1 MFGMGTGVSLSVS
14 TPGIFQLIIKND
26 SEKNIIIIVD
36 EVDTMLL
43 IQNVSYETAIKDQ
56 DLDLLVLVS

>member
-1 MFGMGTGVSLSVS
+1 
-14 TPGIFQLIIKND
+14 
-26 SEKNIIIIVD
+26 
-36 EVDTMLL
+36 MLL